1 MSPNS
6 YLDLASGLRL
16 RFNGGTRGFDYER
29 LGGFLETDAFFN
41 DALLLL
47 GPPGYQTLCS
57 PAILLRLDAL
67 AGKIDALINDA
78 QLTGKT

>member
-1 MSPNS
+1 
-6 YLDLASGLRL
+6 LDDL
-16 RFNGGTRGFDYER
+16 E
-29 LGGFLETDAFFN
+29 GFLETDPFFN
-41 DALLLL
+41 DRPVAARAPRWLSNPAL
-47 GPPGYQTLCS
+47 